1 MTNEDLKQ
9 ISILI
14 DKKFEENNKIID
26 KKFEEIKDFQK
37 FAIEQFKF
45 AMEEFKENRKFQKFA
60 MEKFEKLEQGQ
71 EKIINR
77 VEKLEQGQEKI
88 INRVEKLEQGQVKLE
103 QGQEKIINDLADFK
117 ADVKNE
123 FSDFRTEVKEGTDY
137 NHKVMSQGFEN
148 INENMKQLFAH
159 ERRITNLES
168 QVEKISAFA
177 PIKGESSFV
186 ENVARYKRN

>member
-71 EKIINR
+71 IKLEQGQEKIINR
-77 VEKLEQGQEKI
+77 VEKLEQGQIKLEQGQ
-88 INRVEKLEQGQVKLE
+88 VKLEQGQVKLE

-117 ADVKNE
+117 AG
-123 FSDFRTEVKEGTDY
+123 VKEGTDY
-137 NHKVMSQGFEN
+137 THKVMNQGFEN

-168 QVEKISAFA
+168 QVEKISAFV
-177 PIKGESSFV
+177 PIIDKSSFM
-186 ENVARYKRN
+186 ENVARYKQ